1 MFEIRI
7 PHLLP
12 FVVRH
17 RAESFPDG
25 HHHDHAVGLA
35 TGAEHQLGVRR
46 RLRVNHHRHLALA
59 FRHHGVQ
66 ILRRGFVA
74 ERTHD
79 GARDTHADRAFPVE
93 MFQHFRHSQPHALLR
108 HVFQRR
114 GHSRALELGVRRVHG
129 SSLERVHAQL
139 HTENN
144 LAFGVIPFG
153 NLPWRTLFTRGAN
166 HRASVTSRWTEFRCA
181 PRRGTRTASRALKVS
196 GIHSWRRR
204 HRDGRCH
211 VSRGETTR

>member
-59 FRHHGVQ
+59 FRHHGVE
-66 ILRRGFVA
+66 IFRRGFVA

-144 LAFGVIPFG
+144 LAFGVIPATDGRRMAFG
-153 NLPWRTLFTRGAN
+153 QVRSISGWSGESKRQI
-166 HRASVTSRWTEFRCA
+166 S
-181 PRRGTRTASRALKVS
+181 RRGR
-196 GIHSWRRR
+196 
-204 HRDGRCH
+204 
-211 VSRGETTR
+211 SRGGPGVGPPDRPDRLTVRKSSMENLVYPRSESPRIW